1 VAQVV
6 LAERARAD
14 LDRLFD
20 FLAAEDSR
28 AASDAIEDI
37 LDAFGVLERHPLIGR
52 PVEQGLR
59 ALVISRGKSGYVALY
74 DYYEATD
81 TVLVLAVRHQREA
94 GFPAV

>member
-6 LAERARAD
+6 LAEWARGD

-20 FLAAEDSR
+20 FLAAEDPR

-52 PVEQGLR
+52 PIEEGLR

-74 DYYEATD
+74 DYYEASD
-81 TVLVLAVRHQREA
+81 TVLVLAVLHQREA
-94 GFPAV
+94 GFPAA